1 MNTFTQVLEFL
12 TYYLVDHYWFP
23 AFLIGTGIFFTIY
36 LGFPQIKYFAHGWRI
51 LSGKYVKPG
60 TEGETTPFQALST
73 ALSGTI
79 GTGNIGG
86 VALAIFLGGPAA
98 IFWMWITAF
107 LGMTTK
113 FVEVTLAHKY
123 RIKLPDGSIAG
134 GPMFYIENG
143 LNMKWLAV
151 VFSVCLLMMC
161 IGTGNMPQINNIALV
176 MNDTF
181 DIPKWLTGVVLAVLL
196 WMVIIGGIKRIAQI
210 ASKLVPFMAFWYI
223 LGALAVIIGNY
234 ENIIPSLKLI
244 FVHIFS
250 PAAAVGGFLG
260 ASVSVAL
267 TRGVNRGLY
276 SNEAGQGSAP
286 IAHATSKTE
295 NPIEEGMVSILEPF
309 IDTIV
314 ICSMTGLVIL
324 ASGVWNEK
332 FENEFEASAM
342 DYLNVPSSMTLTLEN
357 VEGTYAAT
365 ETVTGSTS
373 GATGT
378 LTSINGT
385 TLVIADPT
393 GYFYPNE
400 ELTGGTSK
408 ATSTASPTEDLVT
421 LRNYYYERNENIEFT
436 GELTITEG
444 VLTSSG
450 VTLMHNRSFAEET
463 TYTDKETNQRYSGVI
478 TVEKGKITNPGDFIV
493 EGKSL
498 LRSADLTGKAFTKS
512 IFGEFGQYIV
522 AFGLLL
528 FAFSTVIAWSYY
540 GDRATAHLFG
550 EGWILYYRIVYVGAF
565 FIASVVDTKIIWDI
579 ATVIGPIA
587 TIPNLIA
594 LILLR
599 KEIKQIDEGYKV
611 VKKPEQL
618 S

>member
-1 MNTFTQVLEFL
+1 MNTFTQILEFL

-23 AFLIGTGIFFTIY
+23 AFLIGSGIFFTIY

-60 TEGETTPFQALST
+60 TEGETTPFQALTT

-98 IFWMWITAF
+98 IFWMWVVAF

-123 RIKLPDGSIAG
+123 REKLADGSIAG

-151 VFSVCLLMMC
+151 IFSVCLLMMC

-181 DIPKWLTGVVLAVLL
+181 DIPKWLTGLVLAILL

-244 FVHIFS
+244 FVHVFS

-260 ASVSVAL
+260 ASVAAAL

-314 ICSMTGLVIL
+314 VCTLTGLVIL
-324 ASGVWNEK
+324 SSGVWNQK
-332 FENEFEASAM
+332 FENQFEASAM
-342 DYLNVPSSMTLTLEN
+342 DYLKGSYSETSSE
-357 VEGTYAAT
+357 
-365 ETVTGSTS
+365 
-373 GATGT
+373 
-378 LTSINGT
+378 
-385 TLVIADPT
+385 
-393 GYFYPNE
+393 
-400 ELTGGTSK
+400 
-408 ATSTASPTEDLVT
+408 EDLIT
-421 LRNYYYERNENIEFT
+421 LRNYYYDRNENIEFT
-436 GELTITEG
+436 GELNVSEG
-444 VLTSSG
+444 VLTSED

-463 TYTDKETNQRYSGVI
+463 TYKDSETNQSFSGVI
-478 TVEKGKITNPGDFIV
+478 SVEEGKIINPGDFII

-512 IFGEFGQYIV
+512 IFGDYGQYIV

-565 FIASVVDTKIIWDI
+565 FIAAVVDTKIIWDI

-599 KEIKQIDEGYKV
+599 KEIKQIDEGYEVNKNL
-611 VKKPEQL
+611 QN
-618 S
+618 

>member
-51 LSGKYVKPG
+51 LSGKYVKPS

-123 RIKLPDGSIAG
+123 RVKLPDGSIAG
-134 GPMFYIENG
+134 GPMFYIEHG
-143 LNMKWLAV
+143 LNMKWLAI

-181 DIPKWLTGVVLAVLL
+181 DIPKWLTGIVLAVLL

-234 ENIIPSLKLI
+234 ENIIPSFKLI

-314 ICSMTGLVIL
+314 VCTLTGLVIL
-324 ASGVWNEK
+324 SSGVWNEK

-342 DYLNVPSSMTLTLEN
+342 DYLNGNYS
-357 VEGTYAAT
+357 
-365 ETVTGSTS
+365 ETK
-373 GATGT
+373 
-378 LTSINGT
+378 
-385 TLVIADPT
+385 P
-393 GYFYPNE
+393 
-400 ELTGGTSK
+400 
-408 ATSTASPTEDLVT
+408 EDLKT
-421 LRNYYYERNENIEFT
+421 LRDYYYDKDKKMMFN
-436 GELTITEG
+436 GELTISEG
-444 VLTSSG
+444 VLISTG
-450 VTLMHNRSFAEET
+450 ITLLHNRSFAEDT
-463 TYTDKETNQRYSGVI
+463 TYITRETNQRFSGVI
-478 TVEKGKITNPGDFIV
+478 TVEEGKITNSGDFII

-512 IFGEFGQYIV
+512 VFGEYGQYIV

-599 KEIKQIDEGYKV
+599 KEIKRIDEGYKV
-611 VKKPEQL
+611 IKNPEQL

>member
-23 AFLIGTGIFFTIY
+23 AFLIGSGIFFTIY

-60 TEGETTPFQALST
+60 TEGETTPFQALTT

-98 IFWMWITAF
+98 IFWMWVVAF

-123 RIKLPDGSIAG
+123 REKLADGSIAG

-151 VFSVCLLMMC
+151 IFSVCLLMMC

-181 DIPKWLTGVVLAVLL
+181 DIPKWLTGLVLAILL

-244 FVHIFS
+244 FVHVFS

-260 ASVSVAL
+260 ASVAAAL

-314 ICSMTGLVIL
+314 VCTLTGLVIL
-324 ASGVWNEK
+324 SSGVWNQK
-332 FENEFEASAM
+332 FENQFEASAM
-342 DYLNVPSSMTLTLEN
+342 DYLKGSYSETSSE
-357 VEGTYAAT
+357 
-365 ETVTGSTS
+365 
-373 GATGT
+373 
-378 LTSINGT
+378 
-385 TLVIADPT
+385 
-393 GYFYPNE
+393 
-400 ELTGGTSK
+400 
-408 ATSTASPTEDLVT
+408 EDLIT

-436 GELTITEG
+436 GELNVSEG
-444 VLTSSG
+444 VLTSED

-463 TYTDKETNQRYSGVI
+463 TYKDRETNQSFSGVI
-478 TVEKGKITNPGDFIV
+478 SVEEGKIINPGDFII

-512 IFGEFGQYIV
+512 VFGDYGQYIV

-565 FIASVVDTKIIWDI
+565 FIAAVVDTKIIWDI

-599 KEIKQIDEGYKV
+599 KEIKQIDEGYEVNKS
-611 VKKPEQL
+611 PQN
-618 S
+618 

>member
-1 MNTFTQVLEFL
+1 MDTLTQVLDFL
-12 TYYLVDHYWFP
+12 TKYLVEAYWFP
-23 AFLIGTGIFFTIY
+23 AFLIGSGIFFTIY

-51 LSGKYVKPG
+51 LSGKYVKPS

-73 ALSGTI
+73 ALSETI

-123 RIKLPDGSIAG
+123 RVKLPDGSIAG
-134 GPMFYIENG
+134 GPMFYIEHG
-143 LNMKWLAV
+143 LNMKWLAI

-181 DIPKWLTGVVLAVLL
+181 DIPKWLTGIVLAVLL

-223 LGALAVIIGNY
+223 VGALAVIIGNY
-234 ENIIPSLKLI
+234 ENIIPSFKLI

-314 ICSMTGLVIL
+314 VCTLTGLVIL
-324 ASGVWNEK
+324 SSGVWNEK

-342 DYLNVPSSMTLTLEN
+342 DYLNGNYS
-357 VEGTYAAT
+357 
-365 ETVTGSTS
+365 ETK
-373 GATGT
+373 
-378 LTSINGT
+378 
-385 TLVIADPT
+385 P
-393 GYFYPNE
+393 
-400 ELTGGTSK
+400 
-408 ATSTASPTEDLVT
+408 EDLKT
-421 LRNYYYERNENIEFT
+421 LRDYYYDKDKKMMFN
-436 GELTITEG
+436 GELTISEG
-444 VLTSSG
+444 VLISTG
-450 VTLMHNRSFAEET
+450 ITLLHNRSFAEDT
-463 TYTDKETNQRYSGVI
+463 TYITRETNQRFSGVI
-478 TVEKGKITNPGDFIV
+478 TVEEGKITNSGDFII

-512 IFGEFGQYIV
+512 VFGEYGQYIV

-599 KEIKQIDEGYKV
+599 KEIKRIDEGYKV
-611 VKKPEQL
+611 IKNPEQL

>member
-1 MNTFTQVLEFL
+1 MDTLTQVLDFL
-12 TYYLVDHYWFP
+12 TKYLVEAYWFP
-23 AFLIGTGIFFTIY
+23 AFLIGSGIFFTIY

-51 LSGKYVKPG
+51 LSGKYVKPS

-113 FVEVTLAHKY
+113 FVEVTLGHKY
-123 RIKLPDGSIAG
+123 RVKLPDGSIAG
-134 GPMFYIENG
+134 GPMFYIEHG
-143 LNMKWLAV
+143 LNMKWLAI

-181 DIPKWLTGVVLAVLL
+181 DIPKWLTGIVLAVLL

-234 ENIIPSLKLI
+234 ENIIPSFKLI

-314 ICSMTGLVIL
+314 VCTLTGLVIL
-324 ASGVWNEK
+324 SSGVWNEK

-342 DYLNVPSSMTLTLEN
+342 DYLNGNYS
-357 VEGTYAAT
+357 
-365 ETVTGSTS
+365 ETK
-373 GATGT
+373 
-378 LTSINGT
+378 
-385 TLVIADPT
+385 P
-393 GYFYPNE
+393 
-400 ELTGGTSK
+400 
-408 ATSTASPTEDLVT
+408 EDLKT
-421 LRNYYYERNENIEFT
+421 LRDYYYDKDKKMMFN
-436 GELTITEG
+436 GELTISEG
-444 VLTSSG
+444 VLISTG
-450 VTLMHNRSFAEET
+450 ITLLHNRSFAEDT
-463 TYTDKETNQRYSGVI
+463 TYITRETNQRFSGVI
-478 TVEKGKITNPGDFIV
+478 TVEEGKITNSGDFII

-512 IFGEFGQYIV
+512 VFGEYGQYIV

-599 KEIKQIDEGYKV
+599 KEIKRIDEGYKV
-611 VKKPEQL
+611 IKNPEQL